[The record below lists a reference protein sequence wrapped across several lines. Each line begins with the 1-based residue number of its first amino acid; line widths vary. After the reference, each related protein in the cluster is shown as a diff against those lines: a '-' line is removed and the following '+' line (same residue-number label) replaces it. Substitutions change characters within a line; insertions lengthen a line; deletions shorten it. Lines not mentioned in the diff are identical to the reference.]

1 MWRKMSRPA
10 IPPKRKKTGR
20 TMSSLSRHRLAEEED
35 WSESSTGISA
45 MSLWCG
51 ESQESAYT
59 NCYREGYDCPD
70 GVCFNGL
77 KCFMVGN
84 ACEEG
89 EGAGI
94 SAQIDISPSPSPA
107 TEFEATG
114 NNIGVL
120 GQFCAETFDSLEIVC
135 ATATTCVVPEDCP
148 SGTYCWKE
156 FMCGGTVS
164 PSIASAPQSTYSY
177 SPSIFD
183 TSLSS
188 NTLTNSQSANDVAAT
203 YPPSP
208 SPTPGSG
215 SSGPQS
221 TVAVQQLFCASTM
234 EELEMS
240 CATAQSCISGPCP
253 SKMFCFPF
261 TCTEAAGDENSPTST
276 APSTAPAENQLS
288 QNQLQC
294 PQSTF
299 VGWHTSTDCKE
310 YFKCDNGAMGTVH
323 VCEDSLKFDKVRN
336 QCHPEEQVNSFCYGP
351 PQSTTSSGN
360 LCSEEYTGW
369 ESRNGCREYYWC
381 DLGYADVIYDCGQD
395 LLFDITLE
403 LCNFASQVV
412 CTENGGASVAN
423 KSPSQ
428 PPAPST
434 LTEPP
439 APKPSTL
446 RPSPVM
452 GTVGG
457 KGSSSGVG
465 GVVGDY
471 NWSDP
476 IASTEPQNTSVE
488 TPPWLMN
495 TVKSTNNAKGVMVTE
510 NTFPSMMI
518 AFVTFEMIY
527 MFL

>member
-1 MWRKMSRPA
+1 MSQSGEFYFDKRPREDLFLCLLTISIALPSKYAYSVQSCSFGSEPLDGGEERKENFKKVLGILLEPDGSPRVFRPGDTA
-10 IPPKRKKTGR
+10 TATSTPPGSTPAPIL
-20 TMSSLSRHRLAEEED
+20 SSDYVEEDELAGDTAEEEEDWTDDELASDTDAEEEDWAEEEEED
-35 WSESSTGISA
+35 WSESSTGTSA

-51 ESQESAYT
+51 ESQESAYE

-164 PSIASAPQSTYSY
+164 PSIAAAPQSTYSY
-177 SPSIFD
+177 SPSILD

-208 SPTPGSG
+208 SPTPGFG

-221 TVAVQQLFCASTM
+221 TGAVQQLFCASTM

-261 TCTEAAGDENSPTST
+261 TCTETAEDGNSLT
-276 APSTAPAENQLS
+276 STAPAENQLS

-299 VGWHTSTDCKE
+299 VGWHTSTDCKGE
-310 YFKCDNGAMGTVH
+310 
-323 VCEDSLKFDKVRN
+323 
-336 QCHPEEQVNSFCYGP
+336 
-351 PQSTTSSGN
+351 
-360 LCSEEYTGW
+360 
-369 ESRNGCREYYWC
+369 
-381 DLGYADVIYDCGQD
+381 
-395 LLFDITLE
+395 
-403 LCNFASQVV
+403 
-412 CTENGGASVAN
+412 
-423 KSPSQ
+423 
-428 PPAPST
+428 
-434 LTEPP
+434 
-439 APKPSTL
+439 
-446 RPSPVM
+446 
-452 GTVGG
+452 
-457 KGSSSGVG
+457 
-465 GVVGDY
+465 
-471 NWSDP
+471 
-476 IASTEPQNTSVE
+476 
-488 TPPWLMN
+488 
-495 TVKSTNNAKGVMVTE
+495 
-510 NTFPSMMI
+510 
-518 AFVTFEMIY
+518 
-527 MFL
+527 